1 MCHYMTDR
9 KGQRKAYIL
18 ILVEDKRVKNYM
30 SVREWRISLTTT
42 NALVIII
49 FPFSLIIIRK
59 IYVTVS
65 GASDAVLAV
74 HI

>member
-1 MCHYMTDR
+1 MCYYMTDR

-59 IYVTVS
+59 IFVTVS

>member
-1 MCHYMTDR
+1 MTDR

-59 IYVTVS
+59 IFVTVS

>member
-1 MCHYMTDR
+1 MCYYMTDR
-9 KGQRKAYIL
+9 KGQRKACIL
-18 ILVEDKRVKNYM
+18 ILVEGKRVKNYM